1 MTVPIMAHSN
11 LKLKTYITGSRTS
24 HLDVHSPMEHAQPSY
39 AQITVPNVTHNLVK
53 LEPKFYA
60 QILHQF
66 TVSSNKLLVYYTQIR
81 SQVYSNKLLI
91 YYTKIR
97 SQVYHLGHIAY
108 ILDMIQSI
116 SQVMYCLNSTQPLHK
131 C

>member
-1 MTVPIMAHSN
+1 MTLPIMAHSN
-11 LKLKTYITGSRTS
+11 LKLKTEVTGSRTS
-24 HLDVHSPMEHAQPSY
+24 HPDGCSSMKHAQPSY
-39 AQITVPNVTHNLVK
+39 AQITHIWSSWSQNFML
-53 LEPKFYA
+53 KFY
-60 QILHQF
+60 
-66 TVSSNKLLVYYTQIR
+66 TN
-81 SQVYSNKLLI
+81 SQSLPTNCS
-91 YYTKIR
+91 YYTKVR